1 MKTRRPINRILV
13 YTVLAAFVALAVAPA
28 VAFAFDIGDVL
39 KIFGVGAAI
48 KQFADPINK
57 FINKA
62 LGERGAEARGATK
75 VVPIISVGRGGYIG
89 AAQVVGV
96 PDNVKRIKAVVQVE
110 ARFGDVSGNLF
121 VPVDTTNPGNNPRA
135 VDGVGVSAIIDL
147 RI

>member
-1 MKTRRPINRILV
+1 
-13 YTVLAAFVALAVAPA
+13 
-28 VAFAFDIGDVL
+28 
-39 KIFGVGAAI
+39 
-48 KQFADPINK
+48 
-57 FINKA
+57 
-62 LGERGAEARGATK
+62 
-75 VVPIISVGRGGYIG
+75 
-89 AAQVVGV
+89 VVGV

>member
-1 MKTRRPINRILV
+1 MRTRRPINRVLV
-13 YTVLAAFVALAVAPA
+13 YTVLVAFAAVALVPA
-28 VAFAFDIGDVL
+28 VALAFDIGDVL
-39 KIFGVGAAI
+39 KIFGMGMAI

-75 VVPIISVGRGGYIG
+75 VVPIISIGKGGYIG

-96 PDNVKRIKAVVQVE
+96 PDGVRKIKAVVQVE
-110 ARFGDVSGNLF
+110 ARFGDVGGNLF
-121 VPVDTTNPGNNPRA
+121 VPVDTTNPGNNPKA
-135 VDGVGVSAIIDL
+135 VSGVGVSAIIDL